1 MNNHFRK
8 KNRTR
13 SEEMLKRVSFQN
25 TLGVT
30 GSELKRTSITT
41 RDGGEKDL
49 FGEMKGIRVNE
60 QGLPQVLTEKY
71 GTVLDCGH
79 TAFSESDV
87 QGACYMGHII
97 CSKEYCYLYTCVLC
111 GTILCD
117 LEVVWEDDEPVC
129 PEHEDEII
137 RMKIKMTAFGLVSN
151 TLKTL
156 FGVIDD
162 EYQYRG

>member
-13 SEEMLKRVSFQN
+13 SEEMLRRVSFQN

-30 GSELKRTSITT
+30 GSELKKTTIIT
-41 RDGGEKDL
+41 RDGGREDL
-49 FGEMKGIRVNE
+49 FGEIKGIRVNE
-60 QGLPQVLTEKY
+60 QGLPQVLTERY

-79 TAFSESDV
+79 VAFSRSDF
-87 QGACYMGHII
+87 QGTCYMGHTVCEKENIYR
-97 CSKEYCYLYTCVLC
+97 CSLC
-111 GTILCD
+111 GAPLCD
-117 LEVVWEDDEPVC
+117 IEVVWEDDEPVC
-129 PEHEDEII
+129 PEHEDEIAS
-137 RMKIKMTAFGLVSN
+137 MKIKMAAFGLLSN

-162 EYQYRG
+162 EERYCG

>member
-41 RDGGEKDL
+41 RDGREKDL
-49 FGEMKGIRVNE
+49 FGEIKGIRVNE
-60 QGLPQVLTEKY
+60 QGLPQVLTESY

-79 TAFSESDV
+79 IAFSQSDV
-87 QGACYMGHII
+87 QGTCYMGHII
-97 CSKEYCYLYTCVLC
+97 CTKDCYLYSCVLC
-111 GTILCD
+111 GAKLCD
-117 LEVVWEDDEPVC
+117 LEVEWEGEEPVC
-129 PEHEDEII
+129 PEHEDEIV
-137 RMKIKMTAFGLVSN
+137 RMKIKMAAFGLLSN
-151 TLKTL
+151 TVKAL
-156 FGVIDD
+156 FGVEDN
-162 EYQYRG
+162 EY